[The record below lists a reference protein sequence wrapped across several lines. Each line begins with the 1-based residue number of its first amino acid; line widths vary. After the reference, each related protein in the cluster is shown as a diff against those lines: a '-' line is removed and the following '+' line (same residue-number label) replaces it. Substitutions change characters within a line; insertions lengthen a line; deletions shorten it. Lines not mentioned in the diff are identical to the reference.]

1 MASPL
6 QSPSLLQRFEG
17 ALLGGAIADALGG
30 RFEARPADSIRS
42 QYPTPLALVE
52 NTTGELWYTDD
63 TQMTLGVAECL
74 IECGRIDEPTLCRR
88 FVANYVPSR
97 GYGRGTRVI
106 IEAMEDQGDY
116 QAVATSYF
124 PDGSFGNGAAMR
136 VAPVGLFF
144 HDHPERLL
152 EAARLSALPTHSH
165 PLAID
170 SARLQALA
178 VALALQASPAE
189 PFDRAAFFAPLLAA
203 CQTPEFRERLQAAAQ
218 MESPDQ
224 LAALGNGIQAIESVP
239 TAIAAFALHPRSYVE
254 TIGAAIL
261 LGGDTDTIAGMAGAI
276 SGAHLGMQAI
286 PPALLARLENSPQG
300 RTYLHQLA
308 QKLADARPAAPL
320 APPP

>member
-178 VALALQASPAE
+178 VALAPASLASRALRSRRL
-189 PFDRAAFFAPLLAA
+189 FRAAARCLPDARVSRTAPG
-203 CQTPEFRERLQAAAQ
+203 RR
-218 MESPDQ
+218 
-224 LAALGNGIQAIESVP
+224 
-239 TAIAAFALHPRSYVE
+239 
-254 TIGAAIL
+254 
-261 LGGDTDTIAGMAGAI
+261 TDGIAG
-276 SGAHLGMQAI
+276 
-286 PPALLARLENSPQG
+286 PACGPRQRHPG
-300 RTYLHQLA
+300 H
-308 QKLADARPAAPL
+308 
-320 APPP
+320 